1 VSWMPMS
8 STPALRKITALVVMA
23 ALLSGCHIQKRIALP
38 GEIPAAS
45 PLAVAPGDEV
55 RIVMRGGVK
64 ALVRVADANGEGLTA
79 AGGKRYLYADMLQLE
94 KRQVSFGRTAA
105 LIAGSVAG
113 TLALFIAM
121 LTAAGWE

>member
-1 VSWMPMS
+1 MPMS
-8 STPALRKITALVVMA
+8 SMPALRKITALVVMA

-45 PLAVAPGDEV
+45 PLDVAPGDEV
-55 RIVMRGGVK
+55 RIVMRGGVR